1 MEAASGVHLV
11 SAMTPQELRDRTD
24 RFADSIIAFCRGL
37 PKDALSQRIAGQ
49 LQDAGTSTA
58 ANYHAACR
66 ARTRSAFVA
75 KLSIVVEEA
84 DESLYWLRR
93 LQNSSIADVE
103 GVEPLLREAS
113 ELVAIFV
120 ASQRTATRR

>member
-1 MEAASGVHLV
+1 MS
-11 SAMTPQELRDRTD
+11 SMTPQELRDRVD
-24 RFADSIIAFCRGL
+24 RFADDIIAFCRAL
-37 PKDALSQRIAGQ
+37 PQDPLCQRIARQ

-66 ARTRSAFVA
+66 ARSRAAFVA

-84 DESLYWLRR
+84 DESVYWLRR
-93 LQNSSIADVE
+93 VE
-103 GVEPLLREAS
+103 QAGLTPKGGTEALLREAN

>member
-1 MEAASGVHLV
+1 LRILRSGDRGIVV
-11 SAMTPQELRDRTD
+11 DSAIQQSGECDR
-24 RFADSIIAFCRGL
+24 
-37 PKDALSQRIAGQ
+37 LSQRIASQ

-66 ARTRSAFVA
+66 ARSRAAFIA

-84 DESLYWLRR
+84 DESLYWLTR
-93 LQNSSIADVE
+93 LQNTGLGSGDAAES
-103 GVEPLLREAS
+103 LRQEAS